1 MVSYVYGTD
10 IFIFANFLISL
21 VLAQRYHGVAQRIAV
36 PISDEIL
43 VPRKHEIQSSLSDAE
58 NQRWG
63 VDECVYIH
71 QSFSQFITVYLL
83 GFKVSFPLLQIRA
96 KELFLG
102 QYYRFEHEVLKVKS

>member
-10 IFIFANFLISL
+10 IFIFANFFIPL
-21 VLAQRYHGVAQRIAV
+21 VLAQRDHGVTQRIAV

-43 VPRKHEIQSSLSDAE
+43 VPKKHETRSSLSDAE

-63 VDECVYIH
+63 VDEYAYIL

-83 GFKVSFPLLQIRA
+83 GFKVSFLLLQIRA
-96 KELFLG
+96 KELLLG
-102 QYYRFEHEVLKVKS
+102 QCYRFDRGVFQEK